1 MMYEWS
7 KKAGYKKGSFTTC
20 LSLSTDLGIDKE
32 EGLKIIQ
39 MIRSSTES
47 PQSATSKLGWTTGK
61 TVSNVI
67 SGSKNAYDLLQQ
79 EQSSGSIV
87 TFCEQLD
94 DMLGGGVPV
103 GKITEFCGAP
113 GVGKTQI
120 GYVLT
125 RKCFIDK
132 LFATV
137 QTRPELEPKC
147 VPQYCF
153 WDWHWGHTHQL
164 FANPVVSV
172 SEVNLAHCFFLV
184 SKVVNCRKF
193 NFVGSF
199 VTKLFFPW
207 ELRLRPLWDLTV
219 WTRPKNFFLYCCWS
233 KKSCK

>member
-1 MMYEWS
+1 MKY
-7 KKAGYKKGSFTTC
+7 FTAC
-20 LSLSTDLGIDKE
+20 SSLPTDLGIDKE

-39 MIRSSTES
+39 TIRSSTELA
-47 PQSATSKLGWTTGK
+47 QSATSKSGRTTGK

-125 RKCFIDK
+125 RKCFVDN
-132 LFATV
+132 FASL
-137 QTRPELEPKC
+137 QTRQELEQKC

-153 WDWHWGHTHQL
+153 WD
-164 FANPVVSV
+164 
-172 SEVNLAHCFFLV
+172 
-184 SKVVNCRKF
+184 
-193 NFVGSF
+193 
-199 VTKLFFPW
+199 
-207 ELRLRPLWDLTV
+207 
-219 WTRPKNFFLYCCWS
+219 
-233 KKSCK
+233 

>member
-1 MMYEWS
+1 MMYKWS
-7 KKAGYKKGSFTTC
+7 KKAGYKKGRFTAC
-20 LSLSTDLGIDKE
+20 SSLPTDLGVDKE

-39 MIRSSTES
+39 TIRSSTES
-47 PQSATSKLGWTTGK
+47 AQLASLKSGRTTGK

-125 RKCFIDK
+125 RKCFIDNLPLYKQDRNWSRNVSQNIVSGIDTGDAPISYLPILWYQSQK
-132 LFATV
+132 LTWLTV
-137 QTRPELEPKC
+137 SFSFLKWLIT
-147 VPQYCF
+147 
-153 WDWHWGHTHQL
+153 
-164 FANPVVSV
+164 
-172 SEVNLAHCFFLV
+172 VNLILLEFLRQNCSSLENSDYVLSGIWQSEPFLKIFFVLLLV
-184 SKVVNCRKF
+184 
-193 NFVGSF
+193 
-199 VTKLFFPW
+199 
-207 ELRLRPLWDLTV
+207 
-219 WTRPKNFFLYCCWS
+219 
-233 KKSCK
+233 

>member
-1 MMYEWS
+1 MKY
-7 KKAGYKKGSFTTC
+7 FTAC
-20 LSLSTDLGIDKE
+20 SSLPTDLGIDKE

-39 MIRSSTES
+39 TIRSSTELA
-47 PQSATSKLGWTTGK
+47 QSATSKSGRTTGK

-125 RKCFIDK
+125 RKCFFDNLPLYKQDRNWSRNVSHNIVSGIDSGD
-132 LFATV
+132 A
-137 QTRPELEPKC
+137 
-147 VPQYCF
+147 
-153 WDWHWGHTHQL
+153 
-164 FANPVVSV
+164 PVSY
-172 SEVNLAHCFFLV
+172 LPIL
-184 SKVVNCRKF
+184 
-193 NFVGSF
+193 
-199 VTKLFFPW
+199 
-207 ELRLRPLWDLTV
+207 
-219 WTRPKNFFLYCCWS
+219 
-233 KKSCK
+233 